1 MVQKK
6 MNLPAQFLIL
16 KIVIRKNLLSILFG
30 LRKLK
35 FIDNISGLQLFQ
47 LMKPVIFL
55 IISIIF
61 TKNKLTHLSRADIGQ
76 WEMFMFIAGFLTFFW
91 VTGIIQSLLPLYN
104 RNKTYRKLGENGTT
118 KSPEIFNA
126 FLLLCF
132 FSLLFFGLG
141 HSLKNNFSVF
151 HFSGNVP
158 YINLL
163 LLYIL
168 LSSPVCLIE
177 YIYLLNNRSHRIIQ
191 YGLYTFTAQLI
202 FIVAPLL
209 FGKDIIW
216 SIYGL
221 LAITVIRWVWLIILL
236 RRYTEMKI
244 SVEFMKEHLYLG
256 LPLII
261 TTLISGSA
269 QYTDGIIISAVYR
282 DPAKFA
288 WFRYG
293 AKEFPLV
300 LMLANGLSNA
310 MLSEFSTRERMK
322 ESLAKIRVKSKRLMN
337 FLFPVTMLIMLFS
350 RWIYPRM
357 FNPDFD
363 KSSGIFLI
371 YSLLIIPRLVF
382 PQTIIVGRKKT
393 YITLIAAILELV
405 VNIPLSLLMIKWG
418 YGLVGVALSTF
429 IVYTISKIFL
439 AGYLWIR
446 MHIKPSEYIPVRLY
460 AFYSLLTTILFIL
473 IDHRIINI
481 H

>member
-1 MVQKK
+1 
-6 MNLPAQFLIL
+6 
-16 KIVIRKNLLSILFG
+16 

-47 LMKPVIFL
+47 VMKPVIFL

-61 TKNKLTHLSRADIGQ
+61 TKNKISHLSRADIGQ
-76 WEMFMFIAGFLTFFW
+76 WEMFMFIAGLITFFW
-91 VTGIIQSLLPLYN
+91 VTGIIQSLLPLYH
-104 RNKTYRKLGENGTT
+104 RNKTYRKLGDNGEA

-126 FLLLCF
+126 FLLLCI
-132 FSLLFFGLG
+132 FSLFFFALG
-141 HSLKNNFSVF
+141 HSLKTNFSVF
-151 HFSGNVP
+151 QFKGNVP

-177 YIYLLNNRSHRIIQ
+177 YIYLLNNRSYRIFQ

-202 FIVAPLL
+202 FIVTPLL

-221 LAITVIRWVWLIILL
+221 LAITGFRWIWLIILL

-244 SVEFMKEHLYLG
+244 SLEFMKEHLYLG
-256 LPLII
+256 IPLIL

-269 QYTDGIIISAVYR
+269 QYTDGIIISAVYK

-300 LMLANGLSNA
+300 VMLAKGLSDA
-310 MLSEFSTRERMK
+310 MLPEFSTRERMK
-322 ESLAKIRVKSKRLMN
+322 ESMAKIKVKSKQIMHI
-337 FLFPVTMLIMLFS
+337 LFPATIIMMIFA

-357 FNPDFD
+357 FNPDFKRSAD
-363 KSSGIFLI
+363 IFLI

-393 YITLIAAILELV
+393 HITLIAATIALIL
-405 VNIPLSLLMIKWG
+405 NITLSLLMIKWG
-418 YGLVGVALSTF
+418 YNLVGVALSTF
-429 IVYTISKIFL
+429 IVFTLEKIIL
-439 AGYLWIR
+439 IGYLWIK
-446 MHIKPSEYIPVRLY
+446 MDIKPTEYIPVRLY
-460 AFYSLLTTILFIL
+460 TIYCALIGAIFVL
-473 IDHRIINI
+473 IDHRIIDI